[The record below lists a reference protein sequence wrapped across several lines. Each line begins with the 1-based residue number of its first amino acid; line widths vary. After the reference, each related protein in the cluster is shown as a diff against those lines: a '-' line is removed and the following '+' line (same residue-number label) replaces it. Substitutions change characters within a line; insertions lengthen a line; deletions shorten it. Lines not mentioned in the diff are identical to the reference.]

1 MGKENEGWDWP
12 HASASVGCGNSK
24 KENGILLRRVEFD
37 EDSMRR
43 VTAVAPRAAEVCVDA
58 CDGPGVPAQTNL
70 GGLDDLGDNF
80 EGSAPE
86 AGGRWDGL
94 CLFSFPWGGWPAKQ
108 AYKVLVAGWLAGR
121 WVGRLKTN
129 VGVVCYLRKSGFVL
143 GSACGYAVCSRL
155 ACGIHLGDGAAD
167 GGPISFEDLSP
178 CDSALGRERGHT
190 QDAFESLEDQYLFKG
205 GKPLALDIIPI
216 M

>member
-80 EGSAPE
+80 EAARLKRVAVRMDSACFLSPGE
-86 AGGRWDGL
+86 GGRPSKHTRSWL
-94 CLFSFPWGGWPAKQ
+94 L
-108 AYKVLVAGWLAGR
+108 AGWLGAGS
-121 WVGRLKTN
+121 V
-129 VGVVCYLRKSGFVL
+129 
-143 GSACGYAVCSRL
+143 
-155 ACGIHLGDGAAD
+155 D
-167 GGPISFEDLSP
+167 
-178 CDSALGRERGHT
+178 
-190 QDAFESLEDQYLFKG
+190 
-205 GKPLALDIIPI
+205 
-216 M
+216 